1 MIRVMAVAGL
11 VLLILGFFIA
21 APRGSVPGSIARR
34 QVAMFPIAIYTT
46 PGYQSRLPLKSRRN
60 QIVVGLLMFVIG
72 VVLLVF
78 GL

>member
-1 MIRVMAVAGL
+1 
-11 VLLILGFFIA
+11 
-21 APRGSVPGSIARR
+21 
-34 QVAMFPIAIYTT
+34 MFPIAIYTT

-72 VVLLVF
+72 VVLLDF